1 MGVFIFALGGELGF
15 AVADGLDAVRSDAGS
30 EDLFLW
36 TGLMILCAG
45 VLAVML
51 VAIPYL
57 KRRK

>member
-1 MGVFIFALGGELGF
+1 VPKTG
-15 AVADGLDAVRSDAGS
+15 DS

-36 TGLMILCAG
+36 TGLMVLCAG